1 MPNATARHRRTGMSS
16 AATHRASVWDV
27 PDVARFGFLR
37 DITRDDER
45 HRRHELLTAFVAFES
60 ELEQASFNTPEAET
74 RARGLWTEVR
84 DWLKKHPMDEFSY
97 RRMKSIYG

>member
-1 MPNATARHRRTGMSS
+1 MS
-16 AATHRASVWDV
+16 AATNRRTVWDL

-37 DITRDDER
+37 DITRDEER
-45 HRRHELLTAFVAFES
+45 HRRHELLTAFVAFEGDLRRARFS
-60 ELEQASFNTPEAET
+60 TPEVEL
-74 RARGLWTEVR
+74 RAKAIWSEIR